1 MKGFNDD
8 TKIEREKHAT
18 FLKQAAIA
26 ESETVRAFESGPD
39 RYGHPVDML
48 NNWRLQE
55 NTDRLIFSSISNY
68 LDNSLD
74 YGISLSIS
82 SL

>member
-48 NNWRLQE
+48 NN
-55 NTDRLIFSSISNY
+55 
-68 LDNSLD
+68 
-74 YGISLSIS
+74 
-82 SL
+82 